1 MVTHNLKIRL
11 LAFSLSMFLCCATLF
26 AQQISKEEMIFLTQQ
41 WKGERFED
49 GRPKVSDDLLTRM
62 RLVTHDEAWAVMK
75 NAGYLYQYTDGWE
88 VINPDSILIGR
99 AVTATFI
106 PGRPDI
112 HDAID
117 ERGKRRVNGDK
128 IHGQWT
134 F

>member
-1 MVTHNLKIRL
+1 MKYVL
-11 LAFSLSMFLCCATLF
+11 LNGKRSYISLVFFFLFSGLF
-26 AQQISKEEMIFLTQQ
+26 AQQISKEEMLFLTQQ

-49 GRPKVSDDLLTRM
+49 GRPKVSDDLLNRM

-88 VINPDSILIGR
+88 TINPDSILIGR

-117 ERGKRRVNGDK
+117 QRGKKAGKRG
-128 IHGQWT
+128 
-134 F
+134 